1 MLNTAER
8 TLILNRYNKAR
19 QEKSNLLKLKKSQ
32 RGNNL
37 KEVQQRIT
45 TLKKWLN

>member
-8 TLILNRYNKAR
+8 ILIQGRYDKAK
-19 QEKSNLLKLKKSQ
+19 QERSNLLKLKKSQ

-37 KEVQQRIT
+37 KEVEQRLT
-45 TLKKWLN
+45 TLKRWLN